1 MTPNIARSR
10 RALARWTLAIALV
23 AGSRAATAQD
33 SPADSARNS
42 DDARVTR
49 PIPAA
54 GEQIRVFAPTLPA
67 LDARLTGAFL
77 GVDSTAGT
85 KTLGV
90 SAKDG
95 VHYIPCS
102 AVDEVDVQRVRR
114 FPLWQKI
121 AWVVGGAYAGLYL
134 GHMVA
139 DNPPGTFTAEDPP
152 LPHPE
157 REHAAHRR
165 ENRMM
170 IGGTVLGASVA
181 YLAVRDMHR
190 WRAASLG
197 GCQRPQFALLL
208 RPRSQSSQ

>member
-1 MTPNIARSR
+1 MTLNIARPR
-10 RALARWTLAIALV
+10 RALARWTLAIALA
-23 AGSRAATAQD
+23 AGSRIAAAQD
-33 SPADSARNS
+33 SPADSARGAA
-42 DDARVTR
+42 DPHAL

-54 GEQIRVFAPTLPA
+54 GERIRVFAPTLPA

-85 KTLGV
+85 RTLGV

-95 VHYIPCS
+95 VHFIPCS

-121 AWVVGGAYAGLYL
+121 AWVVGGAYVGLYL

-139 DNPPGTFTAEDPP
+139 DNPSGTFTAEDPP

-165 ENRMM
+165 ENRIM
-170 IGGTVLGASVA
+170 IGGTVLGASTA
-181 YLAVRDMHR
+181 YLAVHDAHR

-197 GCQRPQFALLL
+197 SCQRLQLALLS